1 SRQLFRLLRQRRQ
14 LATHDAVGEA
24 VGRLPARRAQAQ
36 RPPAAGS
43 RLLEVRHAVRVV
55 RLFVN
60 VPVWRHDDWR
70 LPPLPAPKPLM
81 PGLPFHAVVDE
92 DRVPGLQFERP
103 ANEPPLF
110 GDKILHQRRRAL
122 ASLLVVESPHQY
134 AQQNQ
139 AAAHRR
145 LHRQHC
151 SGPEQET
158 YRRRDH
164 QRAQRHGRA
173 PEVSLRETSVG
184 SGGDGQRTRRN
195 TGIEEI

>member
-1 SRQLFRLLRQRRQ
+1 LPPALPPPSS
-14 LATHDAVGEA
+14 AP
-24 VGRLPARRAQAQ
+24 PARHPRRGWRSGGPAARAPRPGPAAS
-36 RPPAAGS
+36 RRGVPPAGS
-43 RLLEVRHAVRVV
+43 PPRCPCRAPLRKRPGV
-55 RLFVN
+55 
-60 VPVWRHDDWR
+60 WR